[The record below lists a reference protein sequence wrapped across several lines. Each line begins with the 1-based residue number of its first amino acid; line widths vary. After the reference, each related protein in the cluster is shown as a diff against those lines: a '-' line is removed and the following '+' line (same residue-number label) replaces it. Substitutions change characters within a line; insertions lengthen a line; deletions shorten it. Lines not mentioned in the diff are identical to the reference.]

1 MRPRREFGVG
11 EEERNMSAIQAFKL
25 TGHGGDTS
33 ELTRE
38 PANRL
43 MLAVLEEALVTFQRG
58 INSPVPEQRR
68 NFCEVDAWVASQDTD
83 WPFSFE
89 NICSSLR
96 LDPDYIR
103 GGLRRLKKDG
113 LVAKDRPKGRKLRRE
128 RIYDRRAW
136 RGQIK

>member
-1 MRPRREFGVG
+1 
-11 EEERNMSAIQAFKL
+11 MSAMHALGL
-25 TGHGGDTS
+25 TEDNGDRS
-33 ELTRE
+33 ELTRD
-38 PANRL
+38 PSNRL

-68 NFCEVDAWVASQDTD
+68 RFCEVDEWVASDDTE

-89 NICSSLR
+89 NICEALR

-103 GGLRRLKKDG
+103 GGLRRMKKDS
-113 LVAKDRPKGRKLRRE
+113 LLLRVRPRERKLRRE